1 MLARFQQAA
10 PGAGAMVPLRKTGAV
25 TKSTASGHKN

>member
-10 PGAGAMVPLRKTGAV
+10 PGTGAAMVPLRKPSIVPRTA
-25 TKSTASGHKN
+25 TPRKS

>member
-10 PGAGAMVPLRKTGAV
+10 PSAGAMVPLRKPGVV
-25 TKSTASGHKN
+25 TKSSSAGRKP